1 MAPGGTMPAHTPI
14 PDFQPPEARDAKFL
28 SLTPPGVWYSVT
40 TDLVCAAGLVE
51 LMKTGAEQA
60 RV

>member
-1 MAPGGTMPAHTPI
+1 MPAHTPI
-14 PDFQPPEARDAKFL
+14 PDFQPPEARDAKVL

-51 LMKTGAEQA
+51 LMKTGAKQA